1 MELVIQKVSRK
12 GKQSPQR
19 KHLRV
24 KPHPLPLSLSRNSE
38 CSGGREGAVL
48 QNNTKLYTYHISYR
62 IYPNTASSSYPSPR
76 GEGRCCSV
84 IPNYIISHI
93 IYKTYLNLTFSIY
106 TPFFIHNLPLSP
118 FYQPVM
124 NLGTPLRRAERGWE

>member
-62 IYPNTASSSYPSPR
+62 IYP
-76 GEGRCCSV
+76 
-84 IPNYIISHI
+84 
-93 IYKTYLNLTFSIY
+93 SIQ
-106 TPFFIHNLPLSP
+106 PHPLILLL
-118 FYQPVM
+118 VEKD
-124 NLGTPLRRAERGWE
+124 GAVV